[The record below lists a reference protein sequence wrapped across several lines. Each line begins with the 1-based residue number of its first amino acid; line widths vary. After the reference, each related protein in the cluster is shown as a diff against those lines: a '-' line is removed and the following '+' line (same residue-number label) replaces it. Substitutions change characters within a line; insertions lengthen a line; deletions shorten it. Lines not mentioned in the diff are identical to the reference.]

1 MLCWYMLLI
10 LFNFG
15 KSYCSTLNVLLFRLL
30 SYRYSRYS
38 LNSKPSKKV
47 TDTCIILNIQ
57 NHRDILV

>member
-30 SYRYSRYS
+30 SYRLLQQIFSQQQTQQKS
-38 LNSKPSKKV
+38 
-47 TDTCIILNIQ
+47 
-57 NHRDILV
+57 H